1 MPGAT
6 YDVEGGAELEAGTS
20 SSSPFG
26 SYSKMASPVPHP
38 PVLKHK
44 RIPVIK
50 KTIPIITLST
60 RDDGSRS
67 GSSRSNKLV
76 YNIVTQVIVSINSS
90 LGECSVNGVANLV
103 KVQTGFDPIL
113 LDSKLFP
120 IMDSEATTGTEFWKS
135 TRKIMAA
142 SKSLYEKLGGVIPEF
157 NETDTQPTPSK
168 KAKVADLVRGE
179 HGSSRSEVLEDIDEK
194 LLEIKMKL
202 NSLDLN
208 VGFLKPF
215 QKSLECIIC
224 HGVVKEPVDAVK
236 ESLVVLNA

>member
-38 PVLKHK
+38 PILKHK
-44 RIPVIK
+44 QIPVIK
-50 KTIPIITLST
+50 KTIPIT

-90 LGECSVNGVANLV
+90 LGECSSNLV

-142 SKSLYEKLGGVIPEF
+142 SKSLYERLGGVIPEF
-157 NETDTQPTPSK
+157 NETDT
-168 KAKVADLVRGE
+168 R
-179 HGSSRSEVLEDIDEK
+179 R
-194 LLEIKMKL
+194 
-202 NSLDLN
+202 
-208 VGFLKPF
+208 
-215 QKSLECIIC
+215 
-224 HGVVKEPVDAVK
+224 
-236 ESLVVLNA
+236 